1 MFDVTDW
8 IRVAFWFFLQIHPF
22 LYELKICYRRK
33 CDCCVEKKII
43 TWICENHFWHLRR
56 FVTQNHARTKKIVV
70 YMYIFVRSYTQRVI
84 AIHQTFTECLIC
96 FFKITIW
103 YIFIFPLISQVKER
117 WWHFW
122 SLFLWRHSLINVVE
136 SSQPDSRVLTLDL
149 ITAVCFRLGWR
160 NKRLGKWDSQIQV
173 TGW

>member
-1 MFDVTDW
+1 MEDCINTIIQEMKDIVQSLMSQIEYELRFF
-8 IRVAFWFFLQIHPF
+8 FWQIHPF

-70 YMYIFVRSYTQRVI
+70 YIYIFLRSYTQRVI

-96 FFKITIW
+96 FLKYNPIYIYFPINISSKGAMMTLLITI
-103 YIFIFPLISQVKER
+103 Y
-117 WWHFW
+117 
-122 SLFLWRHSLINVVE
+122 
-136 SSQPDSRVLTLDL
+136 
-149 ITAVCFRLGWR
+149 
-160 NKRLGKWDSQIQV
+160 V
-173 TGW
+173 TSFTH

>member
-1 MFDVTDW
+1 MEDCIHTIIQEMKDIVQCLMSQ
-8 IRVAFWFFLQIHPF
+8 IEYELRFFLQIHPF

-70 YMYIFVRSYTQRVI
+70 YMYIFLRSYTQRVI

-96 FFKITIW
+96 FLNYNPIYIYFPINISSKGAMMTFLITI
-103 YIFIFPLISQVKER
+103 F
-117 WWHFW
+117 
-122 SLFLWRHSLINVVE
+122 
-136 SSQPDSRVLTLDL
+136 
-149 ITAVCFRLGWR
+149 
-160 NKRLGKWDSQIQV
+160 V
-173 TGW
+173 TSFTH